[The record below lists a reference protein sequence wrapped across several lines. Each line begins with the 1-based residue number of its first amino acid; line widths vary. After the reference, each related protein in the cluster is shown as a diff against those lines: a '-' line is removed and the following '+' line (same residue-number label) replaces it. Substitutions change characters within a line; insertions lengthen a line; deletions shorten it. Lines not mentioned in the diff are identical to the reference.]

1 MTSIEW
7 FVVGGI
13 VIAAAD
19 QVIQYT
25 PWKSNNVVQLLLTGL
40 KAVFRVKG

>member
-19 QVIQYT
+19 QVIQHT